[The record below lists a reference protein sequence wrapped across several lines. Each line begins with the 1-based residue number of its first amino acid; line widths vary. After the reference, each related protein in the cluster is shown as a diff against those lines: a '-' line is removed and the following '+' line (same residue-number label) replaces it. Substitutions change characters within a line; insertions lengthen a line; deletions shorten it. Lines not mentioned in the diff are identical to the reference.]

1 LNDEQ
6 VELALGFH
14 LGTPH
19 RKPFQLPKRLICISL
34 QRTCRRLR
42 VGSLQIAEVT
52 LCTRPKMSGVTTIC
66 ASGAA
71 RSSVNT
77 TDVYRPPESILT
89 AYEFDGSGS
98 EYSIP
103 ERLLLSTYH
112 DLTSASPLLARE
124 PSRQAAAV
132 RRRIFVGLVIP
143 KGDTNPW
150 RKVWEKLIKQG
161 ETQK

>member
-1 LNDEQ
+1 MNDEQ

-89 AYEFDGSGS
+89 AYEFDGERIGIFNSRASTSQHISRPYKRFATLGSTTIPSGS
-98 EYSIP
+98 S
-103 ERLLLSTYH
+103 STTKNIRWIDH
-112 DLTSASPLLARE
+112 T
-124 PSRQAAAV
+124 
-132 RRRIFVGLVIP
+132 
-143 KGDTNPW
+143 
-150 RKVWEKLIKQG
+150 
-161 ETQK
+161 

>member
-1 LNDEQ
+1 
-6 VELALGFH
+6 LALGFH

-89 AYEFDGSGS
+89 AYEFDGGADRNIQFQSVYFS
-98 EYSIP
+98 AHITTLQALRHSWLENHPVRQQQYDEEYSLDWSYLKATP
-103 ERLLLSTYH
+103 TR
-112 DLTSASPLLARE
+112 
-124 PSRQAAAV
+124 
-132 RRRIFVGLVIP
+132 G
-143 KGDTNPW
+143 
-150 RKVWEKLIKQG
+150 EKYG
-161 ETQK
+161 RS